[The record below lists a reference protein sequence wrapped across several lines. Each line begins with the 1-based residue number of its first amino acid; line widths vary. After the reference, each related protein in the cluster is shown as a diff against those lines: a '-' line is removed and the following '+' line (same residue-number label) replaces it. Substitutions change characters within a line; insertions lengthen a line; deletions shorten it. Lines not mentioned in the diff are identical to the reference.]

1 MLDDPAEQPMP
12 LATDN
17 RLALAPGTL
26 IAVGVWACVFAAF
39 VVLGLQ
45 S

>member
-1 MLDDPAEQPMP
+1 MLDDPAEQPLP
-12 LATDN
+12 TVTAS
-17 RLALAPGTL
+17 RPALTPGTL
-26 IAVGVWACVFAAF
+26 IAVGVWASVFALF

>member
-1 MLDDPAEQPMP
+1 MLDDPAEQPLP
-12 LATDN
+12 AVTAS
-17 RLALAPGTL
+17 RPVFAPATL

>member
-1 MLDDPAEQPMP
+1 MLDDPAEQPLP
-12 LATDN
+12 VTSDH

>member
-12 LATDN
+12 AATAS
-17 RLALAPGTL
+17 RPVFAPGTL
-26 IAVGVWACVFAAF
+26 IAVGVWACIFAAF
-39 VVLGLQ
+39 VVLGLR